1 MSQLDCGFGEAC
13 QSVKRVLCVWSEQAY
28 GRVKYPNYSEAH
40 PCKCHLTYTQ
50 LLFYLTALKLYSTQP
65 YIETRL
71 NKRLEAIHVHRHVHK
86 HTHNLSKHTYSLE
99 NNYRVWRGGKYTHTH
114 THTRTHCHAC
124 RKNNTCL
131 WGWHQCCNIVYSNT
145 VSPPWFLFTRQQCAW
160 GLWEVLG
167 DPAHSGDLSLKLN
180 RQQQKSPRLGL
191 LNYITVVH

>member
-1 MSQLDCGFGEAC
+1 MLGWTVICFASAQLLCHCAVVLFFYLPCSHFTIMSQLDCGFGEAC

-114 THTRTHCHAC
+114 THTDT
-124 RKNNTCL
+124 
-131 WGWHQCCNIVYSNT
+131 
-145 VSPPWFLFTRQQCAW
+145 
-160 GLWEVLG
+160 
-167 DPAHSGDLSLKLN
+167 LSCMQEKQYMSVRMAPML
-180 RQQQKSPRLGL
+180 
-191 LNYITVVH
+191 